1 MNTKNKIALGFL
13 IVLWWVGV
21 WGIIETLVQH
31 VVKGSV
37 KKALFIYGSI
47 VAFVII
53 IINHNPGLLEHF
65 T

>member
-37 KKALFIYGSI
+37 KKALFIYGMI